1 MSAGVDVEVLGR
13 TRLRVDGAEV
23 AVPPTAL
30 AVLARLLLAD
40 GEAVTVD
47 ELYRDVWEAGPGPV
61 GRADRVSVQKRI
73 VQLRQALSRN
83 TGGGAHR
90 AVVSTEPGPVSAYRL
105 DLPRERVDAH
115 HFRDLVAR
123 AQRADA
129 VTEASLLESALTLW
143 RGRPL
148 MAVERLPFAR
158 QGIADLCR
166 VRLEARRALLRVNL
180 ELGRFPQALHAAE
193 DLAADHPGDGELAAT
208 VAELRSR
215 VRSLHRGLLRREFD
229 DPAVSVVIA
238 RGDLLTQRDT
248 HLVVGF
254 TDTFDTA
261 TDLDIVINQ
270 SSLQGQLVSRLYGGD
285 RARLDRDLRV
295 ALRGV
300 QPVAKESRTDKR
312 RGKLVRYPLGT
323 VAVLR
328 LPGVR
333 VFGVA
338 YSRMGN
344 DLVARS
350 SVTELAHGLD
360 RLWEALR
367 DHGQLMPVA
376 LPLVGSGLARL
387 DGTRHEDLLR
397 MIVESFVAASRRGRF
412 CPALTIVLPQP
423 VLDRIGIPQIA
434 AALAAP

>member
-1 MSAGVDVEVLGR
+1 MTSEVDIGVLGR

-40 GEAVTVD
+40 GEAVTVE

-61 GRADRVSVQKRI
+61 RRADRISVQKRI
-73 VQLRQALSRN
+73 LQLRQALSA
-83 TGGGAHR
+83 GGGAPTS
-90 AVVSTEPGPVSAYRL
+90 VVTTEPGPVSAYRL
-105 DLPRERVDAH
+105 DLPREHVDAH
-115 HFRDLVAR
+115 HFRDLVAL
-123 AQRADA
+123 AHRADP
-129 VTEASLLESALTLW
+129 VTAASLVENALALW

-148 MAVERLPFAR
+148 LAVERLAFAR
-158 QGIADLCR
+158 RGIAELLR
-166 VRLEARRALLRVNL
+166 VRLEARRALLRANL
-180 ELGRFPQALHAAE
+180 DLGRLPEALHAAE
-193 DLAADHPGDGELAAT
+193 ALAVDHPADVELAAT
-208 VAELRSR
+208 VDDLRSQ
-215 VRSLHRGLLRREFD
+215 VRSSHRGLLRRDFD

-238 RGDLLTQRDT
+238 RGDLLAQRDT

-270 SSLQGQLVSRLYGGD
+270 TSVQGQLVNRLYGGD

-295 ALRGV
+295 ALRDV
-300 QPVAKESRTDKR
+300 TPVAKESRADKR

-328 LPGVR
+328 LPDVR
-333 VFGVA
+333 VFAVA

-387 DGTRHEDLLR
+387 NGTRHEDLLR
-397 MIVESFVAASRRGRF
+397 MIVASFVAASRRGRF
-412 CPALTIVLPQP
+412 CPVLTVVLPQT
-423 VLDRIGIPQIA
+423 VLHRIGVPQVA